1 MKSAIFKPH
10 FTAAAKL
17 LAAAALMLLALA
29 SARAQNAQTPDGRL
43 RLESLDRVATKAS
56 KTLRVDVDGIMLKL
70 GVSMLDNDDP
80 EEKTIKEIIE
90 GLRGVYVRSYQFS
103 SDGEFKDADLDTM
116 REQLRGPG
124 WTRLVDVRTR
134 DVDFD
139 GAEVYALTAS
149 GRVEGM
155 AVFVVQPKRLLVVN
169 VVGAIDLD
177 KLRSLEGSLGIPRIH
192 IGRGEKGGRNKK

>member
-29 SARAQNAQTPDGRL
+29 SARAQNAQTQDGRL
-43 RLESLDRVATKAS
+43 RLESLDRFARKAS
-56 KTLRVDVDGIMLKL
+56 KTLRVDVDGVLLKF
-70 GVSMLDNDDP
+70 GGSVLDNDDP

-90 GLRGVYVRSYQFS
+90 GLRGVYVRSYQFA
-103 SDGEFKDADLDTM
+103 SDGEFKDADLDEL
-116 REQLRGPG
+116 RGQLRGPG
-124 WTRLVDVRTR
+124 WSRLVDVRTR

-139 GAEVYALTAS
+139 GAEVYALTVG

-155 AVFVVQPKRLLVVN
+155 AIFVVQPKRLLVVN

-192 IGRGEKGGRNKK
+192 INRGEKGGRKK